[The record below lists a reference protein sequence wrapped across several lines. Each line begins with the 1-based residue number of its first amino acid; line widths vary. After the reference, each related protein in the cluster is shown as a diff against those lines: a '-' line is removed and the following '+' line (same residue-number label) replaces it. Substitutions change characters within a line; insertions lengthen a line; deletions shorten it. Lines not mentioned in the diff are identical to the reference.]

1 MVQVLNTTGL
11 NYQLEK
17 TITEAEERII
27 LISPYLKLSNR
38 IKELIEDKNRLKV
51 DIRIV
56 YGKSELNS
64 KEYEWLTNLP
74 FVRLSFCKNL
84 HAKLY
89 ANENQCIVCSLNLYD
104 FSQINNHEIGVLI
117 IKEQEKDAYTSSLN
131 EAQRLIRISTDN
143 IQPLTTDKETTGSK
157 ESEKTNKES
166 SDFTSAFHEEPL
178 RNQNRLIT
186 DLNTNSKLTSTN
198 LAKNHKTDLL
208 SLYKK
213 LIEAGYLMDVEGK
226 YILTD
231 AGIAAG
237 AEAKP
242 NRYKKGENY
251 FLWPDNLAL

>member
-74 FVRLSFCKNL
+74 FVRLSFCENL

-178 RNQNRLIT
+178 TNQNGLIT
-186 DLNTNSKLTSTN
+186 D
-198 LAKNHKTDLL
+198 
-208 SLYKK
+208 
-213 LIEAGYLMDVEGK
+213 
-226 YILTD
+226 
-231 AGIAAG
+231 
-237 AEAKP
+237 
-242 NRYKKGENY
+242 
-251 FLWPDNLAL
+251 

>member
-104 FSQINNHEIGVLI
+104 FSQITRSIT
-117 IKEQEKDAYTSSLN
+117 Q
-131 EAQRLIRISTDN
+131 
-143 IQPLTTDKETTGSK
+143 
-157 ESEKTNKES
+157 
-166 SDFTSAFHEEPL
+166 HEELLELKVILPL
-178 RNQNRLIT
+178 AKQLLKTSETKPTQTTTIT
-186 DLNTNSKLTSTN
+186 GVATSDSANGYVMVDTLGTST
-198 LAKNHKTDLL
+198 TQD
-208 SLYKK
+208 
-213 LIEAGYLMDVEGK
+213 
-226 YILTD
+226 D
-231 AGIAAG
+231 AQAV
-237 AEAKP
+237 KMP
-242 NRYKKGENY
+242 TTV
-251 FLWPDNLAL
+251 

>member
-166 SDFTSAFHEEPL
+166 SDFTSAFHEE
-178 RNQNRLIT
+178 
-186 DLNTNSKLTSTN
+186 
-198 LAKNHKTDLL
+198 
-208 SLYKK
+208 
-213 LIEAGYLMDVEGK
+213 
-226 YILTD
+226 
-231 AGIAAG
+231 
-237 AEAKP
+237 
-242 NRYKKGENY
+242 
-251 FLWPDNLAL
+251 